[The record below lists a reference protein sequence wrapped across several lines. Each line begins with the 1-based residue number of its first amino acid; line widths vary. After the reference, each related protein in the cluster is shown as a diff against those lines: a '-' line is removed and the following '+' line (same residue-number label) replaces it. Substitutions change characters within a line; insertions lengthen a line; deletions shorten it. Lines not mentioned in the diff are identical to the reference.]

1 MGRLRE
7 RLPISIFALLPVVCA
22 GCGGGGGSASV
33 QLPPRPAADFSITL
47 SSTSLSLSQGATGPP
62 VTVSVNGQNG
72 FAGAVQVALSG
83 LPTGVLSN
91 PASPFNIASGAN
103 TAIVFGAA
111 TNAATGNFTVT
122 AQGSSGSLS
131 HSATLALAVQA
142 SSAALLPRTTY
153 VRTDAVPAF
162 DDPLGEARHRRITY
176 DAANKHVFVAN
187 RAVNRVEVFS
197 SADQTRVAQ
206 ITVPAASS
214 ADLSADGATLWVGT
228 ATEQAVAI
236 DTATLKV
243 RSRNSIQPL
252 FPIPN
257 GVFDRPEELLPMSS
271 GKIMMRLRQSAAA
284 QSLLALWDP

>member
-1 MGRLRE
+1 MGRLRN
-7 RLPISIFALLPVVCA
+7 RLPISIFALLPVMCA

-33 QLPPRPAADFSITL
+33 QPPPRPAADFSITL

-103 TAIVFGAA
+103 AAIVLGAA

-153 VRTDAVPAF
+153 VRTDAGAAS
-162 DDPLGEARHRRITY
+162 DDPLYNAPPRLTPY

-187 RAVNRVEVFS
+187 RTMNRVEVFS
-197 SADQTRVAQ
+197 SADQARVAQ

-214 ADLSADGATLWVGT
+214 ADLSAPCA
-228 ATEQAVAI
+228 
-236 DTATLKV
+236 
-243 RSRNSIQPL
+243 PL
-252 FPIPN
+252 
-257 GVFDRPEELLPMSS
+257 
-271 GKIMMRLRQSAAA
+271 SAAPPT
-284 QSLLALWDP
+284 QQPP